1 VYQNIAN
8 GDRIVTEPDDIV
20 KMEDEVR
27 RLHKERMI
35 QTKHHHQHMNKT
47 KDLPGA
53 FRWFQDDAEEFV
65 DNSTNL
71 TYGTWVWCRN
81 ES

>member
-1 VYQNIAN
+1 
-8 GDRIVTEPDDIV
+8 
-20 KMEDEVR
+20 
-27 RLHKERMI
+27 MI
-35 QTKHHHQHMNKT
+35 QSKHHHQHMKKT